1 MADQLLGSC
10 GPVQTFKYNASAKI
24 ISAKLYQR
32 TDGTRYIAVEW
43 SANGCFTFHEKEC
56 PGPGYSC
63 DLTVIAK
70 ASWDGQF
77 RRHEYRYPGTS
88 TQAGSANLIV
98 SSSATVAALSPA
110 SATQAGS
117 ANLIVSSPSPPPS
130 YTVEVTT
137 QAKCYCISGVPIL
150 TEEATCSCVIA
161 P

>member
-32 TDGTRYIAVEW
+32 TDGARYIAVEW

-88 TQAGSANLIV
+88 IQAGSANLIV
-98 SSSATVAALSPA
+98 SSLSPP
-110 SATQAGS
+110 
-117 ANLIVSSPSPPPS
+117 LS

-137 QAKCYCISGVPIL
+137 QAKCYCASAVPIL
-150 TEEATCSCVIA
+150 TEEATCSCVTT